1 MLAAAGLAARR
12 PRGPQLFFAGLTVVS
27 IIVAFNTA
35 PISRTIDHL
44 PVLHDANL
52 DRVLILASFSIAML
66 AAFGL
71 QQILNGSPGER
82 RRMLI
87 ASRGGRPGAGGCRTR
102 GPSGVARRSDAR
114 GLKRAF
120 GVGAPTQVAESLASV
135 LRWLGFATAAILL
148 FAAVTRWRQRS
159 ALLIAAAIGLAAL
172 DLLTLVQGYNPA
184 ITQAQASPPT
194 PPAVTVMRRLT
205 AGGGRVVGVNGLEPN
220 TASRWGLDD
229 ARGHEDPSVGRVSL
243 LWSVLGGGVEE
254 NAPGV
259 NIFDPRTPKL
269 LDVFGVRAV
278 LLPPSARDSVLRSRA
293 RLRVAFAGLRR
304 GRLRIRERSRRRSSP
319 TTGERAPAATHRCS

>member
-1 MLAAAGLAARR
+1 
-12 PRGPQLFFAGLTVVS
+12 
-27 IIVAFNTA
+27 
-35 PISRTIDHL
+35 
-44 PVLHDANL
+44 
-52 DRVLILASFSIAML
+52 
-66 AAFGL
+66 
-71 QQILNGSPGER
+71 
-82 RRMLI
+82 MLI
-87 ASRGGRPGAGGCRTR
+87 ASAAVAV
-102 GPSGVARRSDAR
+102 GPAVVVLAAHPAWLGDLTQGV
-114 GLKRAF
+114 KRAF
-120 GVGAPTQVAESLASV
+120 GVGTPTEVAESLGSV
-135 LRWLGFATAAILL
+135 LRWLGFAVAAILL

-159 ALLIAAAIGLAAL
+159 ALLIAAAIGLVAL

-220 TASRWGLDD
+220 TASRWGLND

-243 LWSVLGGGVEE
+243 LWSVLGGGVED

-278 LLPPSARDSVLRSRA
+278 LLPPSARDSVLRSRT
-293 RLRVAFAGLRR
+293 RLRVAFAGPGGVVLSNPRALPPAFVAYDWRTSPGRNASLFLVAASTPRQAREDPVIETAERAPSAGAGSATPARIVSRSDTEVTVDLQARAAGQLVLLDTFYPGWQRR
-304 GRLRIRERSRRRSSP
+304 GRRPR
-319 TTGERAPAATHRCS
+319 